1 MAKEW
6 VHDARNKANANTNTN
21 ANTKSNAKAF
31 SHADVE
37 KSLGAFKQERA
48 ELSEKLK

>member
-6 VHDARNKANANTNTN
+6 VHDARNKANANTN
-21 ANTKSNAKAF
+21 ANAKAF

-37 KSLGAFKQERA
+37 KSLGALKQEQA
-48 ELSEKLK
+48 ELYEKLK

>member
-6 VHDARNKANANTNTN
+6 VHDARNKANANANTN
-21 ANTKSNAKAF
+21 ANTNSNAMAF

-37 KSLGAFKQERA
+37 KSLGALKQEQA
-48 ELSEKLK
+48 ELYEKLK